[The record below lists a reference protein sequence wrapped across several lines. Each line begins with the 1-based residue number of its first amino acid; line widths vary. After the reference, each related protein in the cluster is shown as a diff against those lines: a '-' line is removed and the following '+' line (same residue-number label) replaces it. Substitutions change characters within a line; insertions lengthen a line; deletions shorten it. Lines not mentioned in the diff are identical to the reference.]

1 MTYPKQAASIHVEQ
15 LGSELC
21 IYNWQRKEVH
31 ALNPTAARVWQQ
43 CDGQTSL
50 AQIAAILQAELQVPD
65 TEAKELAWLTL
76 AQLEKAHLLDA
87 DVVKPAHRKVL
98 PRRAFLKLGVAAALL
113 PMVHSIVAPTP
124 VAAQSPLPT
133 ATASPLPLTATA
145 SPIPGGTATPSNT
158 PTTTPTSGPTTTPT
172 STPTALPTETPTTT
186 PTPTMP
192 L

>member
-1 MTYPKQAASIHVEQ
+1 MPYPKQAASIHVEQ
-15 LGSELC
+15 LGDELC
-21 IYNWQRKEVH
+21 VYNWQRKEVH

-50 AQIAAILQAELQVPD
+50 AQIALMLQADLQVPD
-65 TEAKELAWLTL
+65 AEAKELAWLTL
-76 AQLEKAHLLDA
+76 AQLEKAHLLHES
-87 DVVKPAHRKVL
+87 VVQPAHHRVL
-98 PRRAFLKLGVAAALL
+98 PRRAFLKLGIAAALL

-133 ATASPLPLTATA
+133 AVPTLTLVPPTATSTPA
-145 SPIPGGTATPSNT
+145 AGPTATPSNT
-158 PTTTPTSGPTTTPT
+158 PTATPTPGPTDTPT
-172 STPTALPTETPTTT
+172 IT

>member
-1 MTYPKQAASIHVEQ
+1 MPYPKQAASIHVEQ

-50 AQIAAILQAELQVPD
+50 TQIAAMLQTELHVPD
-65 TEAKELAWLTL
+65 AEAKELAWLTL
-76 AQLEKAHLLDA
+76 AQLEKAHLLHA

-98 PRRAFLKLGVAAALL
+98 PRRAFLKLGIAAALL
-113 PMVHSIVAPTP
+113 PMVHSIAAPTP

-133 ATASPLPLTATA
+133 PTPISATVS
-145 SPIPGGTATPSNT
+145 
-158 PTTTPTSGPTTTPT
+158 PTSGPTATPTNTPT
-172 STPTALPTETPTTT
+172 STPTATPTNT
-186 PTPTMP
+186 PTSTPTVGPP